1 VKERGEGI
9 GAFTLY
15 KADPG
20 RFAAAARERMG
31 NPVLVMSMYRK
42 SPGPAGKIKNMLG
55 DYPEAGRRVAREQKL
70 ALIDLHALSAQ
81 FHEALGPE
89 KIGAAFQDATH
100 RNNYGSYELA
110 KCVVARISSAGIPL
124 ANHPAQDVPPFD
136 PAHPDPVEGLRMA
149 VSPRTG
155 SLKPDG
161 S

>member
-1 VKERGEGI
+1 MHRNR
-9 GAFTLY
+9 L
-15 KADPG
+15 
-20 RFAAAARERMG
+20 
-31 NPVLVMSMYRK
+31 
-42 SPGPAGKIKNMLG
+42 GPAGKIENTSG
-55 DYPEAGRRVAREQKL
+55 DYPEAVRRVAREQKL

-89 KIGAAFQDATH
+89 KIGAAFQDAKH
-100 RNNYGSYELA
+100 PKNRGSYELA
-110 KCVVARISSAGIPL
+110 KCVVVGIRATGLPL
-124 ANHPAQDVPPFD
+124 ADHPAQDVPPFG